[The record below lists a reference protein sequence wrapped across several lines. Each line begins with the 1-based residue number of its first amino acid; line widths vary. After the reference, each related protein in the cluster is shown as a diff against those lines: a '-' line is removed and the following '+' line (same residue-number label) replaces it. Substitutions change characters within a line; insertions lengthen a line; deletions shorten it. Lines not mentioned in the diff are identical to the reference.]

1 VTVAVGE
8 QTQLM
13 DVPGE
18 QVRRVGARRDRGAR
32 ITERDVA
39 LVGWIARWRFASVPQ
54 VRARFGLGQSVAY
67 RRLGQMAEMGCL
79 EFRRLFVG
87 RPGVYTVTDVGL
99 GLCEVDLPRVG
110 VDLRTYRHD
119 SALVDLATTLELR
132 GLEVLSERELRR
144 ADAGTTRPRHAVLL
158 GGDQADG
165 RPRRHYPDMVVGSEE
180 GGARF
185 GVELELTAKRT
196 SRLREILLAYRRAS
210 HLAAVVYYVE
220 QAAVRRRL
228 EALREELQMADRLDL
243 RPWAEVRGDG

>member
-1 VTVAVGE
+1 MTVRVGE

-18 QVRRVGARRDRGAR
+18 QVRRTGARRDRGAR

-54 VRARFGLGQSVAY
+54 VRARFRLGQSVAY

-119 SALVDLATTLELR
+119 SALVDLATTLELG

-165 RPRRHYPDMVVGSEE
+165 RPRRHYPDMVVGGEA
-180 GGARF
+180 GARF
-185 GVELELTAKRT
+185 GVELELAAKRT

-220 QAAVRRRL
+220 QAPVRRRL